1 MDGELVLVGFL
12 VTHADGWQVR
22 MPADKARADLYA
34 AKQHAVIEPLY
45 VLRVPKNPEDAESAA
60 EAMRKR
66 SVDNFPLS

>member
-1 MDGELVLVGFL
+1 MDGGELVLVGFL

-45 VLRVPKNPEDAESAA
+45 VLRKAAAVDSSPMFDGVPT
-60 EAMRKR
+60 R
-66 SVDNFPLS
+66 